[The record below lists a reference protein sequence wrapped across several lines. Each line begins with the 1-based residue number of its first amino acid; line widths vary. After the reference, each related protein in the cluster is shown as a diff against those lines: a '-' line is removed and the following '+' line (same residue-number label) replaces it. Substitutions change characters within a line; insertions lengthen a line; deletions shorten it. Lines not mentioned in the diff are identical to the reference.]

1 MGKLIDVDA
10 LMKFPIRKDHCD
22 KKNANEHFIMGIE
35 SVLEYAEC
43 LPTVDAVEV
52 VRCKDCRKCDHSFPM
67 KPIGEEAV
75 EAWYC
80 NTFRQWRNPDD
91 FCSYGER
98 RVGNDS

>member
-1 MGKLIDVDA
+1 MAYIEIKTFLENVKHNAPYIYSLVAPIAMITPTADV
-10 LMKFPIRKDHCD
+10 
-22 KKNANEHFIMGIE
+22 
-35 SVLEYAEC
+35 
-43 LPTVDAVEV
+43 VEV

-67 KPIGEEAV
+67 KAIGEEAV

-98 RVGNDS
+98 KEK